1 MAEANFLQSFINPI
15 GDSTGFLNTGDGRI
29 YVNPDCW
36 LLGCQNEGFVGSMQQ
51 NSATKSRFGVIQF
64 PASNSIRKQIVAEC
78 GPTPEDMLKQC
89 ETLYKLFINCSSVE
103 QIVSSDCLNIRGF
116 CRAVKAAK
124 KYKSC
129 TTLQSQILIH
139 VVNSCSE
146 DEREQLAAQVRD
158 IITI

>member
-1 MAEANFLQSFINPI
+1 MLRDKAASVNIITENSEFCDWLKNGGVLMINEINMAEANFLQSFINPI

-89 ETLYKLFINCSSVE
+89 ETLYKLFINCG
-103 QIVSSDCLNIRGF
+103 L
-116 CRAVKAAK
+116 K
-124 KYKSC
+124 
-129 TTLQSQILIH
+129 
-139 VVNSCSE
+139 
-146 DEREQLAAQVRD
+146 
-158 IITI
+158 